1 MQKQLRISVMTS
13 RLGKKTGSRSSS
25 LLSFSAGKIIYY
37 PKKLMKG
44 GTEQFETTEK
54 PYIFKHH
61 MHYHCCSNFLCAFA
75 AFL

>member
-1 MQKQLRISVMTS
+1 MMKS
-13 RLGKKTGSRSSS
+13 RLRKRTGSRNSN

-61 MHYHCCSNFLCAFA
+61 LYYHCSGNFLCAFT